1 MIKINLLPRE
11 IYIEDARRQLRAIGV
26 LVVGVFVAGM
36 LGMYFY
42 ELNIKR
48 KEEARNVELNTE
60 LRKYQAIV
68 DQVNELEQ
76 TRNLLRA
83 RRDVIKQLLVGRLIY
98 PKFFEDFMALLPSEV
113 WVGSVNTSLDAQGV
127 MSVTIS
133 AQSLSNFA
141 IADWLTNLQ
150 GSPLCSD
157 VKLGAI
163 STADQG
169 EGKSPILSFGL
180 TFKYL
185 RKDG

>member
-11 IYIEDARRQLRAIGV
+11 IYVEDARRQLKAIGV
-26 LVVGVFVAGM
+26 SLAGAVAIFM
-36 LGMYFY
+36 LGVYAW
-42 ELNIKR
+42 ELNVKR

-83 RRDVIKQLLVGRLIY
+83 RRDVIQQLLIGRLVY

-113 WVGSVNTSLDAQGV
+113 WANSISTTVDGNGV
-127 MSVTIS
+127 MQVNVN

-141 IADWLTNLQ
+141 IADWLVNLES
-150 GSPLCSD
+150 SPFCSE

-163 STADQG
+163 STQESSTSAPTLG
-169 EGKSPILSFGL
+169 FNM

-185 RKDG
+185 RKDS

>member
-11 IYIEDARRQLRAIGV
+11 IYAEEARRQLKMAAIATGAVVV
-26 LVVGVFVAGM
+26 LLM
-36 LGMYFY
+36 LGIWSLRFVK
-42 ELNIKR
+42 LRTLDARLI
-48 KEEARNVELNTE
+48 EANAD

-83 RRDVIKQLLVGRLIY
+83 RRDVIQQLLVGRLIY
-98 PKFFEDFMALLPSEV
+98 PKFFEDFMALLPSEI
-113 WVGSVNTSLDAQGV
+113 WVGNINTSLDGSGV
-127 MSVTIS
+127 MTVTVG

-150 GSPLCSD
+150 SSAFCSE

-163 STADQG
+163 STQEQG
-169 EGKSPILSFGL
+169 EGKAATLSFSMS
-180 TFKYL
+180 FKYL
-185 RKDG
+185 KREA